1 MSPSKLR
8 LKRTPAEQAEH
19 DLRKARRTARK
30 AAKHR
35 RQRDEDE
42 YDESDSHSHR
52 KKRRRTS
59 VGVSSND
66 IDDSDSEYG
75 PQPASSHR
83 AHKPDYDRIQA
94 EIEEQRF
101 RDKLWGALGDDERL
115 DSVEASLN
123 SYAHVPRRWRGGGME
138 RMDDESDV
146 DPRYMEDEEYAEWIR
161 AGMWRKKHAAEHEE
175 QMRKQAEHN
184 ARKAKEKAIR
194 EETKRLERVEEEA
207 RRNRRRAREQM
218 RAGEARELYEIR
230 WKALLAPSTS
240 IESDEPMLGLPDVP
254 WPIYLAYPASKNQPP
269 SALRIDD
276 FTTEAISSFLL
287 PHHEE
292 DYNSE
297 ASKKGRRERLREAM
311 LRFHP
316 DKFEGRVMARVRSD
330 EREIVREAVG
340 VVARTLNTLMAQG
353 K

>member
-19 DLRKARRTARK
+19 DLRKARKIARK

-35 RQRDEDE
+35 RQHDEDE
-42 YDESDSHSHR
+42 YDESDGHSHR

-59 VGVSSND
+59 VGLSSND

-175 QMRKQAEHN
+175 QVRKQAEHN
-184 ARKAKEKAIR
+184 ARKAKERAIR

-218 RAGEARELYEIR
+218 RAGEAREL
-230 WKALLAPSTS
+230 PCS
-240 IESDEPMLGLPDVP
+240 P
-254 WPIYLAYPASKNQPP
+254 WPIYLAYPAGKNQPP